1 MRRGWRTSKR
11 FGYSGSRAGPRRL
24 ELAVM
29 GHPDAPRN
37 QVGVASVILGVTA
50 LISCWLLVGVP
61 LGIAAVVTGDIGR
74 RRVQRGEANNPRL
87 ATVGIALGAIAI
99 VAGLV
104 AVGYYAWL
112 DSQQEVPA
120 RQCPVNTRC

>member
-1 MRRGWRTSKR
+1 
-11 FGYSGSRAGPRRL
+11 
-24 ELAVM
+24 M

-61 LGIAAVVTGDIGR
+61 LGIAAVLTGDVAR
-74 RRVQRGEANNPRL
+74 RRVQRREANNPR
-87 ATVGIALGAIAI
+87 AAMAGIVLGAVAI

-104 AVGYYAWL
+104 AIGYYSWL
-112 DSQQEVPA
+112 DAQTPDH
-120 RQCPVNTRC
+120 